1 MLKITIRDFSRNM
14 REISERVA
22 QGEGFLITKNSDV
35 VFEIKPKIKK
45 NDLPIISNKT
55 QVIRILQNQIDE
67 KLAEIAELNQHIK
80 MLVGDE

>member
-1 MLKITIRDFSRNM
+1 M

-35 VFEIKPKIKK
+35 VFEIKPRIKN
-45 NDLPIISNKT
+45 NDLPIVSNKS
-55 QVIRILQNQIDE
+55 QVIRILQNEIDE